1 MADGT
6 APAIPATGLRLVEP
20 TVFDV
25 GWLCDRMREDE
36 IAQWCALTGHATYDA
51 NLAARSVV
59 ATMGSLAFAIVG
71 PDNLPVVVGG
81 FTEDRPGVFQTWM
94 VGTAAGWAQHW
105 RGITKH
111 SRRVM
116 DGLLA
121 SGRAHRIQTHALA
134 SRRAAHVWYERGLGM
149 TREGVLRSYF
159 ADQQDAV
166 VFSKVREEQ
175 A

>member
-1 MADGT
+1 MNST
-6 APAIPATGLRLVEP
+6 PATGLRLLEP
-20 TVFDV
+20 NVYDV
-25 GWLCDRMREDE
+25 GYLSERMRADE

-51 NLAARSVV
+51 DLAARAII
-59 ATMGSLAFAIVG
+59 ATMGPLAFAIIG

-94 VGTAAGWAQHW
+94 VGTEAGWAQHW

-134 SRRAAHVWYERGLGM
+134 SRREAQVWYERGLGM
-149 TREGVLRSYF
+149 KREGVLRRYF
-159 ADQQDAV
+159 ADGQDAV
-166 VFSKVREEQ
+166 VFSKVAEDR

>member
-6 APAIPATGLRLVEP
+6 ATVNAATGLRLVDP

-25 GWLCDRMREDE
+25 GWLSERMREDE
-36 IAQWCALTGHATYDA
+36 IAQWCALTGHATYDP
-51 NLAARSVV
+51 NLAARAIV
-59 ATMGSLAFAIVG
+59 ATMGPLAFAVVG
-71 PDNLPVVVGG
+71 SDNLPVAVGG

-94 VGTAAGWAQHW
+94 VGTADGWARHW

-111 SRRVM
+111 SRKVM

-134 SRRAAHVWYERGLGM
+134 GRRAAHVWYERGLGM
-149 TREGVLRSYF
+149 TREGTLRRYF
-159 ADQQDAV
+159 ADGQDAV
-166 VFSKVREEQ
+166 VFSKVREG
-175 A
+175 